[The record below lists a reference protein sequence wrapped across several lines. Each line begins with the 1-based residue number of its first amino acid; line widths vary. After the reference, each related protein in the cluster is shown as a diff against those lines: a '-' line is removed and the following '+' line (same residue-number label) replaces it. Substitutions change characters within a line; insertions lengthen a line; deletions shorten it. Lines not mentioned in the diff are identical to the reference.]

1 MDRRQL
7 LGSAAGLPLAA
18 AGLRAAAVQQKQIRI
33 TGLETDLLKRP
44 PGTTYY
50 DAIHTFGTESGSVVL
65 RLRTDAGIT
74 GWASSSFGMIA
85 GGPAVVQ
92 AILEKEVKPVIVGQD
107 PAFPRRIRAELWK
120 ALEYQG
126 VGGVA
131 QFAIAAADIA
141 VWDILGKSAGLPVYK
156 MLGAFR
162 DRIPVYSMC
171 GWYYDH
177 DDDLGKFRGQIT
189 AAMEQGYGAVKIK
202 VGRSG
207 IEDDARRIR
216 RALDT
221 MGKGKRLMV
230 DANQVF
236 NRNEALRRGRV
247 YQEMGCFWYE
257 EPLAPQDMD
266 GFAML
271 ASALDMRIATG
282 ENLNT
287 KYAFAD
293 LIGRKGADVVQPDN
307 RRAGGVTEWM
317 EIAALADA
325 AGLELA
331 SHGGGSTN
339 LNMLLAMPNAIYM
352 ETSGPQK
359 MVAGEIAAP
368 EEPGMSSEVPEAEIR
383 RYRVG

>member
-1 MDRRQL
+1 MNRRQL
-7 LGSAAGLPLAA
+7 LCSAAGLPLAA
-18 AGLRAAAVQQKQIRI
+18 TAVSAAGAQQKQIRI

-44 PGTTYY
+44 PGARYY
-50 DAIHTFGTESGSVVL
+50 DAIHTFGGENGSVAL

-74 GWASSSFGMIA
+74 GWASSSFGAIA

-92 AILEKEVKPVIVGQD
+92 TILEQEVKPVLMGKD
-107 PAFPRRIRAELWK
+107 PAFPRRIRAELWS

-141 VWDILGKSAGLPVYK
+141 IWDILGKSAGLPVYK

-162 DRIPVYSMC
+162 DRMPVYSMC
-171 GWYYDH
+171 GWYYDE
-177 DDDLGKFRGQIT
+177 DDDLSKFKRQIT
-189 AAMEQGYGAVKIK
+189 TAMEQGYHAVKIK
-202 VGRSG
+202 VGRYSM
-207 IEDDARRIR
+207 EDDVRRIR
-216 RALDT
+216 LTLDT
-221 MGKGKRLMV
+221 IGKGKRVMV

-257 EPLAPQDMD
+257 EPLPPQDME
-266 GFAML
+266 GFALL
-271 ASALDMRIATG
+271 AQSLDMRIATG

-293 LIGRKGADVVQPDN
+293 LIGRKGVDVVQPDN

-317 EIAALADA
+317 EIAAIADA
-325 AGLELA
+325 AGLEVA

-359 MVAGEIAAP
+359 MVASEMQGP
-368 EEPGMSSEVPEAEIR
+368 EAPGMSSEVSEAEIR
-383 RYRVG
+383 RFKVA